1 MGHSGAM
8 ILNLPIRAFA
18 CAGLAASVLALG
30 GCGGVELQGK
40 VFDYMGIS
48 GDGTKE
54 DVRMTERAPL
64 LLPPNLKAL
73 PQPGAGTA
81 VATARPDW
89 PTNPEVQRKRI
100 AEVKAAEAS
109 KAEAE
114 ADPINPYAGKPT
126 LLDKVFGKSKT
137 TAEPVAD
144 VPEPDPAD
152 KAPSQKPKGS
162 SVAAAGPQPM
172 DPTIL
177 APPPAEDPFHPSAP
191 SSYETMSSPSG
202 NEATN

>member
-1 MGHSGAM
+1 M
-8 ILNLPIRAFA
+8 ILSLPFRASA
-18 CAGLAASVLALG
+18 CAALAASVLALG

-40 VFDYMGIS
+40 VFDYMGVS

-54 DVRMTERAPL
+54 DVRMSERAPL

-89 PTNPEVQRKRI
+89 PTNPEVARKRV
-100 AEVKAAEAS
+100 AEAKAAEAA

-126 LLDKVFGKSKT
+126 LLDKVFGKKKT
-137 TAEPVAD
+137 TAEPVDD
-144 VPEPDPAD
+144 VPEPDPMD
-152 KAPSQKPKGS
+152 KAPGQKPKAS
-162 SVAAAGPQPM
+162 SVAVAGPQPL
-172 DPTIL
+172 DPAIM
-177 APPPAEDPFHPSAP
+177 APPPTDDPFHPAPP
-191 SSYETMSSPSG
+191 SSYETMSNPSG
-202 NEATN
+202 NDATH

>member
-1 MGHSGAM
+1 MGHSGVM
-8 ILNLPIRAFA
+8 ISSLSLRALA
-18 CAGLAASVLALG
+18 CAVLAASLLGLG
-30 GCGGVELQGK
+30 GCGGVEFQGK
-40 VFDYMGIS
+40 VFDYMGVS

-73 PQPGAGTA
+73 PQPGADTA

-89 PTNPEVQRKRI
+89 PTNPEVQRKRV

-126 LLDKVFGKSKT
+126 LLDKVFGKKKT

-144 VPEPDPAD
+144 VPEPDPTD
-152 KAPSQKPKGS
+152 KTPGQKPKAS
-162 SVAAAGPQPM
+162 SVAATQPT

-177 APPPAEDPFHPSAP
+177 APPPTEDPFHPSAP
-191 SSYETMSSPSG
+191 SSYETMSNPSG
-202 NEATN
+202 NDATN

>member
-1 MGHSGAM
+1 M
-8 ILNLPIRAFA
+8 ISSLSSRALT
-18 CAGLAASVLALG
+18 CAVLAASLLGVG
-30 GCGGVELQGK
+30 GCGGVEFQGK
-40 VFDYMGIS
+40 VFDYMGVS

-89 PTNPEVQRKRI
+89 PTNPEVQRKRV

-126 LLDKVFGKSKT
+126 LLDKVFGKKKT

-144 VPEPDPAD
+144 VPEPDPTD
-152 KAPSQKPKGS
+152 KTPGQKPKAS
-162 SVAAAGPQPM
+162 SVAATQRT

-177 APPPAEDPFHPSAP
+177 APPPTEDPFHPSAP
-191 SSYETMSSPSG
+191 SSYETMSNPSG
-202 NEATN
+202 NDATN